1 MDNNRQRVSMPIR
14 GLDTSSTDI
23 NAPDGAMQELHNLRY
38 SGEAWR
44 NVKPFKVVER
54 FRITTKAANLIERGW
69 DASTGEP
76 YIKSRFPVAS
86 DIVITAYWY
95 DVDGEYTSTTTAT
108 LHVGEQS
115 VAIDESQESFGWI
128 EIDVKEDDYFLYY
141 TPKDS
146 APIIPSLDDEIIY
159 QHPADEEDVYIARR
173 VQADGTI
180 TLLRASIKYGTYV
193 ILGVIAE
200 GLPSDI
206 TLSHF
211 GKILII
217 NLHEKQEIRYYKL
230 TPDRYKSINIPSAP
244 IIRQSTTLSQ
254 TGYDDDRNPAT
265 QIIIPTQVGD
275 RNLILSTQVP
285 YFPIYDIENELFG
298 ISQFNQDA
306 FWGEICYFAVFQT
319 EGGELIRPGALN
331 ISAAEPFYHGYG
343 ALEYIPYNAGRGD
356 RERMLKPTGKI
367 INEAMITNGAW
378 WFTIKGGDLL
388 NTDDKD
394 RWVVPF
400 CFHIKPAITISIPEG
415 IDEDIITSV
424 NIYSTRVNSMWDIN
438 KIKNYCDK
446 YNISTDPGS
455 PSFDSAASTI
465 TSRFDQFFADNK
477 LPEQPFY
484 LLKSIPIKDFQN
496 GKYQMWI
503 TASLLEGIEQ
513 KTMYNAISG
522 HDTIFESSMEYNSR
536 LHINGVSS
544 ILNSG
549 FSEEFFD
556 KEVLTPQETL
566 NIAEITIDDKTYH
579 PCGISPAAIIN
590 ELVTTK
596 ILSYPDYRAT
606 YILNY
611 GYKYKLNTARANNF
625 AYCVSGV
632 TLGNAFDFNRNGV
645 EYDDEEVAYVKYNS
659 HMRSKAEL
667 SDVENAVCDGIVKSR
682 DNHLRISA
690 ANNPFVWPLANSYTI
705 GTEDNEIIA
714 VNAAALEMSDAK
726 FGEFPLYV
734 FTKEGIFAMQSGSGE
749 VLYSAIV
756 PLNYDRIINPNTL
769 AVNYNVLYITSRGVH
784 ALFSNESTLL
794 SEAIN
799 DAANQPLLEF
809 LATAKM
815 AYQHKF
821 GEVIFYNN
829 DRANGVF
836 KYPNAYT
843 FSLGAKVWGT
853 RDWNAEGD
861 LYTRELL
868 NNGVMI
874 QQGDGFAILSD
885 IHEEESTGTTKF
897 HLLSRPMKFN
907 NQEFKRI
914 ETLVARLQA
923 DPAIE
928 VNVQLQAS
936 NDLVTWVTCREV
948 ARDTQYD
955 VNIRRTPFSARY
967 FRVSLE
973 CTTNGDV
980 SIMGFD
986 FEYYMRFLHRMR

>member
-1 MDNNRQRVSMPIR
+1 MPIR

-54 FRITTKAANLIERGW
+54 FRITTKAANLIECGR
-69 DASTGEP
+69 DAGTDEF
-76 YIKSRFPVAS
+76 YITSRFPVAS

-115 VAIDESQESFGWI
+115 VAIDEAQESFGWI

-146 APIIPSLDDEIIY
+146 APIIPSSEDEIIY

-200 GLPSDI
+200 GLPSNI

-217 NLHEKQEIRYYKL
+217 NAPANLQIIHLALINNEYQEFT
-230 TPDRYKSINIPSAP
+230 TPRAP
-244 IIRQSTTLSQ
+244 RIQQSTALST
-254 TGYDDDRNPAT
+254 TGT
-265 QIIIPTQVGD
+265 TGGVKCTKIIPADYIAENHFT
-275 RNLILSTQVP
+275 VP
-285 YFPIYDIENELFG
+285 LYSIEDDSFM
-298 ISQFNQDA
+298 IPQFEANG
-306 FWGEICYFAVFQT
+306 FWGEICYFAVFQMVD
-319 EGGELIRPGALN
+319 GSLISPGALN
-331 ISAAEPFYHGYG
+331 ISASELLTNLGGLSYLRSATQYTTTINHTSDETIAQMMVPDLITRWDVEQVDVFSDSLSIYTDN
-343 ALEYIPYNAGRGD
+343 YN
-356 RERMLKPTGKI
+356 
-367 INEAMITNGAW
+367 NGAGAKHPMIIPW
-378 WFTIKGGDLL
+378 AFFIS
-388 NTDDKD
+388 
-394 RWVVPF
+394 P
-400 CFHIKPAITISIPEG
+400 HISISIPTK
-415 IDEDIITSV
+415 INTDLIRSV
-424 NIYSTRVNSMWDIN
+424 QIYSTRVNPIWDGA
-438 KIKNYCDK
+438 KLK
-446 YNISTDPGS
+446 
-455 PSFDSAASTI
+455 AAHEQRRKSI
-465 TSRFDQFFADNK
+465 TTGITYTVLPRTEATACYADNN

-484 LLKSIPIKDFQN
+484 LMKDIPLKEFKN
-496 GKYQMWI
+496 GKYEMYI
-503 TASLLEGIEQ
+503 TSELLNGIEN
-513 KTMYNAISG
+513 KKAYNALDAHQTYASN
-522 HDTIFESSMEYNSR
+522 SMEYNNR
-536 LHINGVSS
+536 IHG
-544 ILNSG
+544 SG
-549 FSEEFFD
+549 
-556 KEVLTPQETL
+556 VLTTKLFDGYGMDFFTDEAEENSETVVEVVRDFQSFFVK
-566 NIAEITIDDKTYH
+566 A
-579 PCGISPAAIIN
+579 PSAGIFMNPIPA
-590 ELVTTK
+590 K
-596 ILSYPDYRAT
+596 ILSYPDHNAT
-606 YILNY
+606 YMYNKTGIPETTNRYSL
-611 GYKYKLNTARANNF
+611 KSAQANNF
-625 AYCVSGV
+625 AYAINDKGAGSQDNFGYSEGV
-632 TLGNAFDFNRNGV
+632 ATRYRF
-645 EYDDEEVAYVKYNS
+645 VKYDAYFNDIRIAS
-659 HMRSKAEL
+659 DIDAEAIKTN
-667 SDVENAVCDGIVKSR
+667 DIIKTNNVIRV
-682 DNHLRISA
+682 SA

-756 PLNYDRIINPNTL
+756 PLNYDRIINPHTL

-784 ALFSNESTLL
+784 ALHSNESALI
-794 SEAIN
+794 SEPIN
-799 DAANQPLLEF
+799 DEANRPLLDF
-809 LATAKM
+809 LTNAKM

-843 FSLGAKVWGT
+843 FSLGAKVWAT

-868 NNGVMI
+868 NSGVMI

-885 IHEEESTGTTKF
+885 IHEEESTGTTKCYF
-897 HLLSRPMKFN
+897 LSRPMKFN